1 MLVFEKPPSVL
12 APTRR
17 RPCRHDDVLS
27 LVLTHMEAENKVSLR
42 RVYASVLPPYI
53 DRWDRER
60 TGTLVLP

>member
-1 MLVFEKPPSVL
+1 ML